1 MSTSTTRRDLMANA
15 IVETATALFDERG
28 FSETSLQ
35 DIADEIGIQRP
46 SLYHYF
52 KSKDE
57 LLLTLLH
64 DVVRQNET
72 SDFAD
77 AEELSPRERL
87 ERMLF
92 NYGRS
97 IAEDPARFRLIT
109 RNESK
114 LPADVLEQYQDR
126 RRDNWELLKR
136 IVEEGMR
143 TGDFRP
149 LDVHLTASALHGAVT
164 GMMFW
169 FRPERDSPVDDAVR
183 SVVDL
188 AIRGLA
194 ASNDNQSGGV
204 AGALQTAR
212 EALDY
217 LETNVPPDGGADDPL
232 AG

>member
-1 MSTSTTRRDLMANA
+1 MTSTTRRDLMAKA
-15 IVETATALFDERG
+15 IVETATSLFDERG

-72 SDFAD
+72 SAFAD
-77 AEELSPRERL
+77 AEELSPRDRL

-92 NYGRS
+92 NYGHS

-114 LPADVLEQYQDR
+114 LPPDVLGQYQAR
-126 RRDNWELLKR
+126 RRQNWELLKK
-136 IVEEGMR
+136 IVAEGMDS
-143 TGDFRP
+143 GDFRA
-149 LDVHLTASALHGAVT
+149 LDVELTASVLHGAVT

-169 FRPERDSPVDDAVR
+169 YRPERGVAVDEAVR
-183 SVVDL
+183 AVVDM
-188 AIRGLA
+188 AMHGLA
-194 ASNDNQSGGV
+194 QSEGSSKIGGV
-204 AGALQTAR
+204 RGALQTAR
-212 EALDY
+212 DALGY
-217 LETNVPPDGGADDPL
+217 LEDAIDAQEPPPV
-232 AG
+232 

>member
-1 MSTSTTRRDLMANA
+1 MSASTTRRDLMSNA
-15 IVETATALFDERG
+15 IVECATALFDERG

-57 LLLTLLH
+57 LLSTLLH

-72 SDFAD
+72 SEFRD
-77 AEELSPRERL
+77 AKELSPRERL

-114 LPADVLEQYQDR
+114 LPPDVFAQYNER
-126 RRDNWELLKR
+126 RHQNWELLKE
-136 IVEEGMR
+136 I
-143 TGDFRP
+143 
-149 LDVHLTASALHGAVT
+149 VT

-169 FRPERDSPVDDAVR
+169 YRPERGVGVDDAVR
-183 SVVDL
+183 AVVDL
-188 AIRGLA
+188 AMRGLVQTVEGA
-194 ASNDNQSGGV
+194 GPGGV
-204 AGALQTAR
+204 QGALRTAR
-212 EALDY
+212 DALDY
-217 LETNVPPDGGADDPL
+217 LEGVADERGGV
-232 AG
+232 